1 MNNLKFK
8 ILLIRTLYIVKMK
21 SKKEIKDG
29 YKEMKFKVG
38 VFQIRNLTNDKI
50 YIESSV
56 DLVAIWNRH
65 KFQLNSGLHLNKI
78 LQKDWTALGQDNF
91 AYEILSEIKEDE
103 NLTIDYKKEAKTLE
117 LMFIEE
123 LQPFGDK
130 GYNTK

>member
-1 MNNLKFK
+1 MS
-8 ILLIRTLYIVKMK
+8 LL
-21 SKKEIKDG
+21 D
-29 YKEMKFKVG
+29 FP
-38 VFQIRNLTNDKI
+38 
-50 YIESSV
+50 
-56 DLVAIWNRH
+56 
-65 KFQLNSGLHLNKI
+65 LNKI